1 MKQCLITFRSITPA
15 QRGEGVLIK
24 NGIPCSLQRT
34 PRWMQEQGCG
44 YSLKLPF
51 KDVYQAAR
59 MLGENEIAYRKIY
72 LQKDSGK
79 WEELTL

>member
-15 QRGEGVLIK
+15 QRGEGALGK
-24 NGIPCSLQRT
+24 NGIPCALQRT

-51 KDVYQAAR
+51 TEIYRAATI
-59 MLGENEIAYRKIY
+59 LTENEIAYRKIY
-72 LQKDSGK
+72 LRKDSGK
-79 WEELTL
+79 WEELVL